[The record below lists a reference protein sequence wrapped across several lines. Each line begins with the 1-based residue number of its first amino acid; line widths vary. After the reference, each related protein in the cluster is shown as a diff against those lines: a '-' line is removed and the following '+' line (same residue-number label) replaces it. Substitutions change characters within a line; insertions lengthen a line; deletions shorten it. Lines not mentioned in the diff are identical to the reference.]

1 MFNAKVK
8 SEVLKGIIDV
18 TSPLVNEVKFNITP
32 KGISLRAVDPAHVA
46 MVDLEIKKSAFD
58 EFKAKDLELGID
70 MDKFASIMRLST
82 AGDMVSLEY
91 DEDTNRLIVKI
102 GNLVRKMGLI
112 DTAGM
117 PDPKMPN
124 LNLPAKVV
132 LKASEL
138 SQGVRASEAVS
149 DHLSLTVSKDNFE
162 LFAEGDTDTVNLK
175 LPKSLLVELNTNS
188 KCKSLFSIDYF
199 SNMIKPVRGDDPV
212 TIMIGNDNPI
222 RVEFNIAD
230 DKGHVTYLL
239 APRIE
244 SEWKT
249 KRCSFIVKEGRRR
262 RYIGFTLSS
271 KENIE
276 KNDLIFELQ
285 KKCSIM
291 YNKNYKEMGI
301 FLVRF
306 NDGEGIIR
314 CKHIE
319 KENTIKLLNSIDKV
333 TKYKVNIETLGT
345 SGTIKTLIRK
355 HMQN

>member
-1 MFNAKVK
+1 MFNTKVK

-18 TSPLVNEVKFNITP
+18 ISPLVNEVKFNITS

-46 MVDLEIKKSAFD
+46 MVDLEIKSDAFD
-58 EFKAKDLELGID
+58 EYKATDMELGID

-82 AGDMVSLEY
+82 SSDMVNMEY
-91 DEDTNRLIVKI
+91 DEDTNRLIIKI

-112 DTAGM
+112 DTTGM

-138 SQGVRASEAVS
+138 TQGVRASETVS
-149 DHLSLTVSKDNFE
+149 DHLALTVNKDDFE

-175 LPKSLLVELNTNS
+175 LHKDLLLELATNS

-199 SNMIKPVRGDDPV
+199 SNMIKPVRGDDPI

-230 DKGHVTYLL
+230 NKGHVTYLL

-244 SEWKT
+244 SE
-249 KRCSFIVKEGRRR
+249 
-262 RYIGFTLSS
+262 
-271 KENIE
+271 
-276 KNDLIFELQ
+276 
-285 KKCSIM
+285 
-291 YNKNYKEMGI
+291 
-301 FLVRF
+301 
-306 NDGEGIIR
+306 
-314 CKHIE
+314 
-319 KENTIKLLNSIDKV
+319 
-333 TKYKVNIETLGT
+333 
-345 SGTIKTLIRK
+345 
-355 HMQN
+355 

>member
-18 TSPLVNEVKFNITP
+18 TSPLVSEVKFNINP
-32 KGISLRAVDPAHVA
+32 KGITLRAVDPAHVA
-46 MVDLEIKKSAFD
+46 MVDLVVKNSAFD
-58 EFKAKDLELGID
+58 EFKATEMELGVD
-70 MDKFASIMRLST
+70 MDKFASIMRLSS

-138 SQGVRASEAVS
+138 NQGVRASEAVS
-149 DHLSLTVSKDNFE
+149 DHLALTVDKDDFE

-175 LPKSLLVELNTNS
+175 LPKNLLIELTTNS

-199 SNMIKPVRGDDPV
+199 SNMIKPVRGEDPV

-222 RVEFNIAD
+222 RVEFNIAE

-244 SEWKT
+244 SE
-249 KRCSFIVKEGRRR
+249 
-262 RYIGFTLSS
+262 
-271 KENIE
+271 
-276 KNDLIFELQ
+276 
-285 KKCSIM
+285 
-291 YNKNYKEMGI
+291 
-301 FLVRF
+301 
-306 NDGEGIIR
+306 
-314 CKHIE
+314 
-319 KENTIKLLNSIDKV
+319 
-333 TKYKVNIETLGT
+333 
-345 SGTIKTLIRK
+345 
-355 HMQN
+355 